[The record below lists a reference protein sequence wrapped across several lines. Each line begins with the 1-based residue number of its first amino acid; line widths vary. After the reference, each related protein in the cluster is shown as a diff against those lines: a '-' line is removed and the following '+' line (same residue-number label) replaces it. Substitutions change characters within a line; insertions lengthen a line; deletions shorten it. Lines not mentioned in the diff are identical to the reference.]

1 MKTTIAE
8 RFFNDPRVLR
18 AQTDLISLLAEH
30 ARGLTGPKPPD
41 AELTTCY
48 NEALKAFAH
57 LRGGALFFPYFG
69 SGLGNGPL
77 VELADGSV
85 KYDFINGIGVYHFGH
100 SHPKVVAACLKAA
113 LSDTVMQG
121 NLQQSPESLRF
132 GEVLLNAAKAKG
144 AALAHCFITST
155 GVMAGENALKITF
168 QKKHPAKRL
177 LTFEGCFMGR
187 TLALSQLTDKAAY
200 REGLPINYQIDYVPF
215 FDHRRPKEST
225 ETALAVLRKHL
236 HRYPKEYAAMSFEL
250 ILGEGG
256 FYPAER
262 DFHVALMEEL
272 KKHDVAILIDE
283 VQTFARTSELFA
295 FQHFGLDAY
304 VDAVWVGKAS
314 QACATLFREEF
325 KPRAGLLGQTYT
337 ASTSAIAAGRVIIE
351 ELVNGGYF
359 GASGKIMRLHA
370 HFKQRLEDIAK
381 RLPDK
386 MAGPY
391 GVGAMI
397 GFTPMGG
404 VAEKVTKFVHKLF
417 ENGVMGFTAGAGPTR
432 ARFLLPVGAVTESDI
447 DAVAAIV
454 EKTLGES

>member
-8 RFFNDPRVLR
+8 RFFNDARVLK
-18 AQTDLISLLAEH
+18 AQADLAALLAEYS
-30 ARGLTGPKPPD
+30 RQLTGPKSPD
-41 AELTTCY
+41 AELNPAY
-48 NEALKAFAH
+48 ENELKAFAH

-69 SGLGNGPL
+69 SGLGNGAL
-77 VELADGSV
+77 VELDDGSV
-85 KYDFINGIGVYHFGH
+85 KYDFINGIGVHHFGH
-100 SHPKVVAACLKAA
+100 SHPKIAAACLQAA

-121 NLQQSPESLRF
+121 NLQQNAESLRF
-132 GEVLLNAAKAKG
+132 GELLLDAAKAKG
-144 AALAHCFITST
+144 AKLAHCFITST
-155 GVMAGENALKITF
+155 GVMAGENALKIAF

-177 LTFEGCFMGR
+177 LAFEGCFMGR
-187 TLALSQLTDKAAY
+187 TLAMSQFTDKAAY

-215 FDHRRPKEST
+215 FDYRRPKEST
-225 ETALAVLRKHL
+225 DAALAVLRKHL

-262 DFHVALMEEL
+262 EFHAALMDEL
-272 KKHDVAILIDE
+272 KKYDVAVLVDE

-314 QACATLFREEF
+314 QACATLFSEEF
-325 KPRAGLLGQTYT
+325 KPRAGLLSQTYT
-337 ASTSAIAAGRVIIE
+337 ASTAAIAAGRAIVD

-359 GASGKIMRLHA
+359 GAYGRIMRLHA
-370 HFKQRLEDIAK
+370 HFKERLEAIAK
-381 RLPDK
+381 RHPDK
-386 MAGPY
+386 MSGPY
-391 GVGAMI
+391 GVGAMV
-397 GFTPMGG
+397 GFTPLGG

-417 ENGVMGFTAGAGPTR
+417 DNGVMGFTAGAGPAR
-432 ARFLLPVGAVTESDI
+432 ARFLLPVGAVTEADI